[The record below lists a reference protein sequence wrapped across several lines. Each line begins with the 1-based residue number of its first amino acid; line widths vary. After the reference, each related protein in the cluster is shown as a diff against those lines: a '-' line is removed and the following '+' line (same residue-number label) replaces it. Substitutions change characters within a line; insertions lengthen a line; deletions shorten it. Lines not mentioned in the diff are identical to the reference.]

1 MRFEITKP
9 AKATAKAPE
18 LCAGQ
23 SNSTKVQELC
33 IVGQSNSTKVQ
44 ELSVVGQSNSTKA
57 QELCVVGQ
65 SNSTKTP
72 NLCTDVQQKHAEN
85 RRNGY
90 FLDKNSHRRC
100 KNYIFFN
107 LVSQLGPVISNLFV
121 ELRAVAGT
129 HKDGVCV

>member
-1 MRFEITKP
+1 MGVWNEQSQ

-33 IVGQSNSTKVQ
+33 IAGQSNSTKVQ
-44 ELSVVGQSNSTKA
+44 ELCIVGQSNSTKA

-72 NLCTDVQQKHAEN
+72 DLCTDVQQNHAIK

-100 KNYIFFN
+100 KNYIFFDN
-107 LVSQLGPVISNLFV
+107 FPIGACNYANKE
-121 ELRAVAGT
+121 ELLNV
-129 HKDGVCV
+129 